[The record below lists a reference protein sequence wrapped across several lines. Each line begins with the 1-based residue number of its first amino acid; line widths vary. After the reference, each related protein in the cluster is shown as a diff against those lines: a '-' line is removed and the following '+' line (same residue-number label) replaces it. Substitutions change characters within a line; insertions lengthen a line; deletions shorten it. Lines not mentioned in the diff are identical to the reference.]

1 MLLELFKFLA
11 KEIHGFNVFNY
22 ITLRAVMATITSLV
36 ISFAFGPWLIKKLN
50 MSMSMPMPILL
61 GLMARAPVF
70 ERWAP
75 NSKVEDEAGRVKPG
89 DPV

>member
-36 ISFAFGPWLIKKLN
+36 ISFAFGPWLIKNWVGSL
-50 MSMSMPMPILL
+50 
-61 GLMARAPVF
+61 
-70 ERWAP
+70 
-75 NSKVEDEAGRVKPG
+75 
-89 DPV
+89 